1 YPHITREKIWR
12 HFDVTGKNCPAPWVA
27 KPSEFERFKN
37 AVFSNTSN
45 NTQENTPQIQPK
57 KVGETM
63 LLFRNQNDPKVY
75 FLTGNKFTHVKT
87 EGDLKKIQAMME
99 KAGYD
104 TWIHTDSVQVA
115 YLRKVATEA

>member
-1 YPHITREKIWR
+1 
-12 HFDVTGKNCPAPWVA
+12 
-27 KPSEFERFKN
+27 
-37 AVFSNTSN
+37 
-45 NTQENTPQIQPK
+45 
-57 KVGETM
+57 M

-75 FLTGNKFTHVKT
+75 FLTGNNFTHVKT

-104 TWIHTDSVQVA
+104 TWIHTDPVQVA

>member
-1 YPHITREKIWR
+1 
-12 HFDVTGKNCPAPWVA
+12 A
-27 KPSEFERFKN
+27 
-37 AVFSNTSN
+37 
-45 NTQENTPQIQPK
+45 NTPQIQPK

-99 KAGYD
+99 KAGYE
-104 TWIHTDSVQVA
+104 TWIHTDPVQVA